1 MEGGAAGDELDTGGD
16 GHQHETVD
24 YSLSFPTETVP
35 LYTVHVQYIHYVYV
49 HVTQVYVYTYMYN
62 YAHLDARFVVCHTYK
77 KLANVLSMEFSIQIT
92 YKLLL
97 FSTRILH

>member
-62 YAHLDARFVVCHTYK
+62 YAHLDVRFVVCHTYK
-77 KLANVLSMEFSIQIT
+77 KLANVNFPYKFHTSCFSFQQEFCIE
-92 YKLLL
+92 K
-97 FSTRILH
+97 